1 MVKNMFNPLGKILT
15 ILLLTVCLIFTDSF
29 THIKTAYADVINEQ
43 KISLND
49 KCNYNNNWKEID
61 KLLADKIRNTRE
73 FAENFATEELNN
85 YVEELMV
92 DVDHKFLDW
101 YFNFFYQKFIIEYGG
116 VVSWIAFKLDEPL
129 KVFRA
134 KDEKNLNASEV
145 IEKRLIENFY
155 KKFQEIVF
163 TESAK
168 KKFQKIIERTG
179 QMYGNS
185 MSLVFADV
193 KNSYQ
198 IADED
203 WNNHLG
209 DLATLIY
216 DTGNSKSSLSIESLT
231 SSALTEGAVIG
242 AFIGTKLL
250 SKVAVKAS
258 SKVAVKSGT
267 SIALSTTAKLADP
280 LFAIGFL
287 VWDVWDYTKMVEKSR
302 PTLRQ
307 NILDYLTELKNQ
319 TLYDSTIGIVPALEE
334 IEAQVINKLPSYS

>member
-101 YFNFFYQKFIIEYGG
+101 YFNFFYQKIIVEYGS
-116 VVSWIAFKLDEPL
+116 VISWIAFKADEPL

-134 KDEKNLNASEV
+134 KDEKNLKTNQL
-145 IEKRLIENFY
+145 IEKRLTDNFY
-155 KKFQEIVF
+155 NKFQQVVF
-163 TESAK
+163 SESAQ
-168 KKFQKIIERTG
+168 KKFQKIIQRTG
-179 QMYGNS
+179 TIYGNS

-193 KNSYQ
+193 KNCNK
-198 IADED
+198 IPDED

-209 DLATLIY
+209 DLAKLIY
-216 DTGNSKSSLSIESLT
+216 NTGNNESSLSIESLG
-231 SSALTEGAVIG
+231 SSVLTEGAIVG
-242 AFIGTKLL
+242 AVFGTKLL
-250 SKVAVKAS
+250 SNLAIKAS

-280 LFAIGFL
+280 LLAIGFV
-287 VWDVWDYTKMVEKSR
+287 VWDVWDYTKMVKKSR
-302 PTLRQ
+302 PILRQ